1 MLLAFDPEADELCI
15 FLRIS
20 TFNIYIRKYIFTA
33 LLKIPSQPVKKKKK
47 KTWRTLAT
55 SDALI

>member
-47 KTWRTLAT
+47 KKLGGP
-55 SDALI
+55 